1 MTSRH
6 YDVVKEHRRR
16 Q

>member
-6 YDVVKEHRRR
+6 YNVKSSR
-16 Q
+16 